1 MLLNIIGMVLLGLVS
16 LGCFLFNITRPLF
29 WPFPNPYYTHRRCRE
44 TDRIWSDEDK
54 KKMQRVIAELEK

>member
-1 MLLNIIGMVLLGLVS
+1 LLLNIIGMVLLGLVY